1 VNYKGQRKSV
11 FTPVLLR
18 VALQVGF
25 LTLIIIFASLLLGLW
40 LDRIFD
46 SRPLFTILLLVFSM
60 PVSWVAVF
68 KFVNRAKKQLET
80 TPSQPGGTSNQ
91 LREEAYR
98 DED

>member
-1 VNYKGQRKSV
+1 VNYKGQRKSA

-40 LDRIFD
+40 LDSTFD
-46 SRPLFTILLLVFSM
+46 SRPIFTIVLLVLSM

-68 KFVNRAKKQLET
+68 KVVNRAKKQLEL
-80 TPSQPGGTSNQ
+80 TPPHPEGTSNHI
-91 LREEAYR
+91 REEAYR
-98 DED
+98 DEE